1 MATEESKAEA
11 TYEAGCHC
19 GYISLSVTLSPP
31 LPEHEVLH
39 CNCSICRRGGYLLVY
54 PFHPKVKWHHDSEAR
69 VSRYEFNTKTRD
81 HMFCPKC
88 GASIGI
94 DFKRFKPDKPYYGI
108 SVRQF
113 NDVDLDSLKYKK
125 FDGIHKMVP
134 AGDLSGVE
142 INAETGE
149 PTSSGSQK

>member
-1 MATEESKAEA
+1 MTTEETKPSE

-19 GYISLSVTLSPP
+19 GFISLSVTLSPP
-31 LPEHEVLH
+31 FPEHTVTH

-54 PFHPKVKWHHDSEAR
+54 PDYEKVTWHHGSDTR
-69 VSRYEFNTKTRD
+69 VGRYQFNTRTRD

-94 DFKRFKPDKPYYGI
+94 DFWNADPKCYGI

-113 NDVDLDSLKYKK
+113 NDVDMDSLKYKK
-125 FDGIHKMVP
+125 FDGITIMKP
-134 AGDLSGVE
+134 AGDLSGHQAD
-142 INAETGE
+142 NQTSE
-149 PTSSGSQK
+149 PVSSSADA

>member
-1 MATEESKAEA
+1 MATEEPKAEA

-39 CNCSICRRGGYLLVY
+39 CNCSICRRGGYLL
-54 PFHPKVKWHHDSEAR
+54 
-69 VSRYEFNTKTRD
+69 
-81 HMFCPKC
+81 
-88 GASIGI
+88 
-94 DFKRFKPDKPYYGI
+94 
-108 SVRQF
+108 VRQF